1 MGNVLKSFSVL
12 AVIIACLGLF
22 GLASFLADQRTKE
35 IGIRK
40 ALGASVF
47 SLVLLLSK
55 EYSRWILLANLF
67 AWPVAWYAMHRWL
80 ENFAYRTE
88 MNIFLFVL
96 AGMLSFVVAAL
107 SFGFQSLKAAM
118 ADPVVSLR
126 YE

>member
-118 ADPVVSLR
+118 ADPVASLR